1 MLTSLGH
8 HIFKLSVTLGSPLC
22 LIVLRRCQQ
31 SVSSSVNFIKDNL
44 CVCLFASCCGTLI
57 KSKRAWIELSLTGN
71 PQHTY
76 FIMTSLVKALN
87 APLYWARAFHIHLKE
102 SFWMV
107 YVTLLSLSELQLA
120 SLFSCTSTTIGY
132 AGKIVMT
139 AFQML
144 LSRFII

>member
-1 MLTSLGH
+1 MSAERLPAVLTLLK
-8 HIFKLSVTLGSPLC
+8 ITYV
-22 LIVLRRCQQ
+22 
-31 SVSSSVNFIKDNL
+31 
-44 CVCLFASCCGTLI
+44 CVCLPRAVVI

-71 PQHTY
+71 PPHTY

-120 SLFSCTSTTIGY
+120 SLFTCTCTRIDY

-139 AFQML
+139 AFQTL
-144 LSRFII
+144 LSRFIIKTNLFVCEFKDVRSSLQAL